1 MLCEECGQRTATVHL
16 TQIVNGKKTERHL
29 CAQCAQRHEHEF
41 FFEPQFS
48 IHNLLAGLLEG
59 WQPPAGTVQDLRCSR
74 CGLRYR
80 EFARTGL
87 LGCSHCYREFRQQLE
102 PVLRRIQ
109 GQVRH
114 TGKVPSRAGAH
125 AQLGRQLDQLRARLR
140 EAVAREHYEE
150 AARLRDQ
157 IRALEQRLRSGEGG
171 AAASGPSG
179 TAPGR

>member
-1 MLCEECGQRTATVHL
+1 MLCDECGQRKATVHL

-29 CAQCAQRHEHEF
+29 CAHCAQRHEHEF

-87 LGCSHCYREFRQQLE
+87 LGCSHCYREFRHQLE

-114 TGKVPSRAGAH
+114 SGKVPSRAGAQV
-125 AQLGRQLDQLRARLR
+125 QLGRQLEQLRARLR
-140 EAVAREHYEE
+140 EAVAREEYEE

-157 IRALEQRLRSGEGG
+157 IRALEQRLRAGEDRAGAGG
-171 AAASGPSG
+171 SRGG
-179 TAPGR
+179 APGR

>member
-1 MLCEECGQRTATVHL
+1 MRKATVHL

-29 CAQCAQRHEHEF
+29 CAQCAHRHENEF
-41 FFEPQFS
+41 LLEPQFS

-59 WQPPAGTVQDLRCSR
+59 WQPPAGAAQDLRCSR

-87 LGCSHCYREFRQQLE
+87 LGCSQCYEEFKDQLE

-114 TGKVPSRAGAH
+114 TGKVPACAGPQVH
-125 AQLGRQLDQLRARLR
+125 LGRRLEQLRTRLR
-140 EAVAREHYEE
+140 EAVAREEYEQ
-150 AARLRDQ
+150 AAKLRDE
-157 IRALEQRLRSGEGG
+157 IRALEHSLRAGDAG
-171 AAASGPSG
+171 ASG
-179 TAPGR
+179 R